1 MFHSFVSEVHC
12 LSSSADD
19 GRGIFWTPACPQVD
33 NLSIVPRSYPTSSNF
48 WSSNGCEE
56 KNCLKS
62 CFLLLK
68 HENLASKITTHFG
81 SRWFLL
87 NIIQIPGG
95 IVRRCSSKKAC
106 SMRRDLRDPKI
117 YDIHVECPMLFTIL
131 DPYLWN
137 IVKQV
142 FGIPWTVLR
151 ICLTS
156 WISLV
161 ATIGTNSCELTINF
175 FKQTFFWFFCMWHK
189 LLSST
194 SQVINYHL
202 ILTACCCWGFTWVSK
217 WL

>member
-1 MFHSFVSEVHC
+1 MRIWPPK
-12 LSSSADD
+12 A
-19 GRGIFWTPACPQVD
+19 R
-33 NLSIVPRSYPTSSNF
+33 SI
-48 WSSNGCEE
+48 
-56 KNCLKS
+56 L
-62 CFLLLK
+62 
-68 HENLASKITTHFG
+68 G

-106 SMRRDLRDPKI
+106 SMQRDLRDPRI
-117 YDIHVECPMLFTIL
+117 DDVHVESPMLFTII

-151 ICLTS
+151 ICLAS
-156 WISLV
+156 WVSLV
-161 ATIGTNSCELTINF
+161 ATRNWLLWVNDSFLQTNF
-175 FKQTFFWFFCMWHK
+175 FLIFVFYMLHK

-202 ILTACCCWGFTWVSK
+202 ILTACCCWGFTWVSR